1 MDTADSADTA
11 ARLLRLLSLLQTR
24 PQWTGEELAARL
36 RVTTR
41 TLRRDVTRL
50 RSLGYPIDAALGVH
64 GGYHLGTSGR
74 LPPLLLDDDEAVAIA
89 VGLRVATTTTVSGV
103 EDAAVAALAKL
114 EQVLP
119 ARLRERVSAVRA
131 STDQLPG
138 PKLPMIDAEVLV
150 MLATGCRRTEG
161 LRFSYRDHQ
170 GRDTVRSVEPHRIV
184 HTGRRWYL
192 VARDRDRDDWR
203 TFRIDRIANPTLTGQ
218 RYTFVD
224 PPDAAAMVAEGTGI
238 TPWAIEAR
246 ILLHLDLDQARRDF
260 PATVGVVE
268 PAGEG
273 AALLRV
279 AAGELAPLIDFACRI
294 RCDFEVLAPPELR
307 TALGELGAKLLRR
320 HGSAVPWDHA
330 DRPAATCSRP
340 AGQG

>member
-1 MDTADSADTA
+1 MDTADTA

-24 PQWTGEELAARL
+24 PQWRGDELAARL
-36 RVTTR
+36 EVTTR

-50 RSLGYPIDAALGVH
+50 RSLGYPIDAALGAH
-64 GGYHLGTSGR
+64 GGYRLGTSGR

-192 VARDRDRDDWR
+192 VARDRDRDGWR

-218 RYTFVD
+218 RYVLEE
-224 PPDAAAMVAEGTGI
+224 PPDAATMVAEGTEI
-238 TPWAIEAR
+238 APWAIEAR

-268 PAGEG
+268 PAGDG
-273 AALLRV
+273 TALLRV
-279 AAGELAPLIDFACRI
+279 AAGDLAPLVDFACRI

-307 TALGELGAKLLRR
+307 AALGELGAKLLRR
-320 HGSAVPWDHA
+320 HGSALAWDHA
-330 DRPAATCSRP
+330 ERPTATCSRP